1 VFYANNNKAGET
13 VSFTVRVRGLGSS
26 AAQTAAQG
34 VGSAAQTAAQ
44 GVGSAAQ
51 TAAAGVSKG
60 VRQGVYATRVWAA
73 PRLESFADYTTTTVA
88 PKVDSAIRSTAQQ
101 IRPDDVSQKRSRSI
115 LTWSLLAA
123 AVAATAGGVGA
134 LVRYKY
140 RNSTA
145 VGTDEESSPVGP
157 AGAQTGTAEA
167 AAGTATGT
175 ATAEGSAAAGTGQA
189 DSGTTADAE
198 VNGRVSSSGW

>member
-1 VFYANNNKAGET
+1 VFYANSNNKAGES

-34 VGSAAQTAAQ
+34 AGT
-44 GVGSAAQ
+44 AAQ

-101 IRPDDVSQKRSRSI
+101 IRPEDVSQKRSRSI

-123 AVAATAGGVGA
+123 AVAATAGGAAA
-134 LVRYKY
+134 LVRYRY
-140 RNSTA
+140 RNSMA
-145 VGTDEESSPVGP
+145 VGTDEEFSPVGP
-157 AGAQTGTAEA
+157 AGAQTEA
-167 AAGTATGT
+167 AAGT
-175 ATAEGSAAAGTGQA
+175 ATAEGSAAGAGQA
-189 DSGTTADAE
+189 DSGTTADAG